1 MNLLLFVQNFEVVF
15 NGSRPQNKFL
25 TILILYKLA
34 ELGQLFQ
41 QTPGSSQKHHSKMYH
56 SSVIEIIPLLPP
68 LSSFLKSWMIA
79 KSVACVVFGLSTQR
93 MKSIDLNF

>member
-41 QTPGSSQKHHSKMYH
+41 QTPGSSEKYHPKM
-56 SSVIEIIPLLPP
+56 
-68 LSSFLKSWMIA
+68 
-79 KSVACVVFGLSTQR
+79 
-93 MKSIDLNF
+93 